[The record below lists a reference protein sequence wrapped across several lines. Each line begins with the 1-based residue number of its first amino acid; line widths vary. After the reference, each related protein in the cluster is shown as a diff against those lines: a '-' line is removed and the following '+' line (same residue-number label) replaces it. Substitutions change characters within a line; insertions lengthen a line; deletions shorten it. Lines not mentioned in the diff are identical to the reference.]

1 MDWDKMS
8 NLYMGPSIN
17 ASYQVSVHLAEQIQR
32 RTLKCEKLTNNG
44 RQLMAKGHITFDK
57 VSLKGIIA

>member
-17 ASYQVSVHLAEQIQR
+17 ASYQVSVHLAEQIQSPLHHDYCDYFLTYKAGQSKFFTNLNR
-32 RTLKCEKLTNNG
+32 KEKG
-44 RQLMAKGHITFDK
+44 G
-57 VSLKGIIA
+57 